1 MIRAALRRLVVIVG
15 LVLAGTAGGSLLIG
29 ALVGS
34 ALSRALTLGFYLVG
48 CFLLLGGFFIGN
60 RGPARARADAE
71 GVVAPFPLLGSRR
84 LRWATL
90 REQDETINS
99 SALLVG
105 LGAILVFAGFIVDG
119 RHSLF

>member
-1 MIRAALRRLVVIVG
+1 M
-15 LVLAGTAGGSLLIG
+15 
-29 ALVGS
+29 
-34 ALSRALTLGFYLVG
+34 
-48 CFLLLGGFFIGN
+48 
-60 RGPARARADAE
+60 
-71 GVVAPFPLLGSRR
+71 VAPFPLLGSRR